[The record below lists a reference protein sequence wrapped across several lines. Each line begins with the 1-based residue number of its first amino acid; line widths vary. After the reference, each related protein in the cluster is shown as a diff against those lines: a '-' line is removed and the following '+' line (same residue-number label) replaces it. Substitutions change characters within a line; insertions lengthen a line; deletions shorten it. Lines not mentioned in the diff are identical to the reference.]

1 MKKYLMLLA
10 IATLSVGC
18 NKMFDANY
26 AGQAKNQPVTLSQ
39 GQYFT
44 SYAGTYKSEP
54 FNDVIKDANGNEQRV
69 TSVHH
74 HSNSADGSWN
84 AWDEVEALKGSF
96 QVGYKYN
103 FQSGTYTVTVKDGNN
118 VIELKLNNDKPAGE
132 IVVESNGEG
141 QTFLKFTPVDEN
153 GNLKENEQVSIEI
166 TSQPDPTKPEQVY
179 SNGTWVV
186 NEFIATTHSA
196 TLTKKGLD
204 LYEFASWGKNS
215 VGLDIKDSD
224 LAELEGYKTTNVVIT
239 DSSISINFVNGKS
252 FCSKIDITKYN
263 GFQIE
268 SLDPN
273 DNLGKY
279 INGTA
284 SFTFSKDLCVLSIA
298 GTVKENEQAQGTD
311 VTMMLTLKRAK

>member
-26 AGQAKNQPVTLSQ
+26 AQKAQNQPVTLNQ

-69 TSVHH
+69 TSVHR

-84 AWDEVEALKGSF
+84 AWDEVVEVKSVF

-103 FQSGTYTVTVKDGNN
+103 FQSGTYIVTVKNGNE
-118 VIELKLNNDKPAGE
+118 VIELKLNNGDSAGE

-141 QTFLKFTPVDEN
+141 QTSITFTPVDEQ
-153 GNLKENEQVSIEI
+153 GNPKNEQVSIEI
-166 TSQPDPTKPEQVY
+166 TSKPDPAKPEQVY

-186 NEFIATTHSA
+186 SEFIATTHSA

-204 LYEFASWGKNS
+204 LYEFATWGKNS
-215 VGLDIKDSD
+215 VGLDIKESD
-224 LAELEGYKTTNVVIT
+224 LAELEGYKAKNVVVT
-239 DSSISINFVNGKS
+239 DSSISINFENGKS
-252 FCSKIDITKYN
+252 FCSTIDINKYN
-263 GFQIE
+263 GFQIA

-298 GTVKENEQAQGTD
+298 GSVKENEQAQGTD